1 MWVRLPPPAPFFCK
15 GVVMPQSAIIM
26 LIFGGILIFAAII
39 FSVFSLKN
47 VHQYFKKEIDGH
59 IVEIKTG
66 FRTADLIID
75 GKIVDQFSTINS
87 SGIKL
92 TGKVGEK
99 VILVN
104 IGGGFVKL
112 RIYTFVDGVKD
123 SDLSNI

>member
-1 MWVRLPPPAPFFCK
+1 MNLNPGLVLGIVLA
-15 GVVMPQSAIIM
+15 GI
-26 LIFGGILIFAAII
+26 GILLGIVITVIRF
-39 FSVFSLKN
+39 KN
-47 VHQYFKKEIDGH
+47 IRQYFKKEIDGH

-99 VILVN
+99 EVLVN

>member
-1 MWVRLPPPAPFFCK
+1 MYLNPGLVLGIVLAGIGF
-15 GVVMPQSAIIM
+15 
-26 LIFGGILIFAAII
+26 LFGIVLTVIRF
-39 FSVFSLKN
+39 KN

-59 IVEIKTG
+59 VVEIKTG

-99 VILVN
+99 EVLVN
-104 IGGGFVKL
+104 IGGGFVKP
-112 RIYTFVDGVKD
+112 RIYSFIDGVKD

>member
-1 MWVRLPPPAPFFCK
+1 
-15 GVVMPQSAIIM
+15 MPQKAVILLIIGCF
-26 LIFGGILIFAAII
+26 LILIAIVL
-39 FSVFSLKN
+39 SVIMFKN
-47 VHQYFKKEIDGH
+47 VRQYLKKEIDGH

-99 VILVN
+99 EVLVN
-104 IGGGFVKL
+104 IGGGFVKP
-112 RIYTFVDGVKD
+112 RIYSFIDGIKD
-123 SDLSNI
+123 SDFSNI